1 MGAPLDKFKDVFLP
15 SVATPP
21 VDKSEGRL
29 TMAEPQPMS
38 CTPDDDGRFVAEHER
53 GVRDN
58 REACFQLLKR
68 LRREGSDPYAVVI
81 PVPVL
86 PRIPRRH

>member
-1 MGAPLDKFKDVFLP
+1 
-15 SVATPP
+15 
-21 VDKSEGRL
+21 
-29 TMAEPQPMS
+29 MAERWHPQPMP
-38 CTPDDDGRFVAEHER
+38 CTPDDDLRFVAEHER

-68 LRREGSDPYAVVI
+68 LHREGTDPYAVVI